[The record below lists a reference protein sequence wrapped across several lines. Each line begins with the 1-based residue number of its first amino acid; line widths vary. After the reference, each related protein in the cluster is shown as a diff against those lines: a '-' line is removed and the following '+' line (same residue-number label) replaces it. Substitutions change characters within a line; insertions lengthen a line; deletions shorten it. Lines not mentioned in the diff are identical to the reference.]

1 MYILISG
8 IIMFFGMHLIPGS
21 VAFRRKLITG
31 LGETVYQGLFAVI
44 SLVGFVLIIFGKS
57 KVGFQPIYDPPDWTI
72 HVAAV
77 LMAISFIFLASVY
90 LKSNIKRFTAHPM
103 LWGVTFW
110 SCAHLLANGDLASI
124 LLFGSFG
131 IYSLYDMYS
140 ANKRGATRQE
150 TKYPL
155 TKDVV
160 TIIVGLVGLSILMY
174 FHRYLFGVPA
184 V

>member
-8 IIMFFGMHLIPGS
+8 IIIFFSMHLVPGL
-21 VAFRRKLITG
+21 VGFRLKIISR
-31 LGETVYQGLFAVI
+31 LGETTYQGLFAVI
-44 SLVGFVLIIFGKS
+44 SLVGFILIIYGKS
-57 KVGFQPIYDPPDWTI
+57 NAGFQPVYEPPLWTV
-72 HVAAV
+72 HAAAV
-77 LMAISFIFLASVY
+77 LMVISFVFLTSVY
-90 LKSNIKRFTAHPM
+90 MKTNIKRFTAHPM

-140 ANKRGATRQE
+140 ANKRGATRQ
-150 TKYPL
+150 TTRYPL
-155 TKDVV
+155 SKDVM
-160 TIIVGLVGLSILMY
+160 TIVVALVGYSILMY
-174 FHRYLFGVPA
+174 FHRYLFGLPA